1 MPLFDRKQAG
11 RGSFASADQR
21 PTHILNE
28 WSLTAV
34 ANAEAVVPLSTGRGH
49 SSPLPR
55 RHERAAADRDH
66 RPKAT
71 FPLPTTKRRS
81 SLRPDH
87 LNEWVF
93 TRAASRKRTVCNT
106 TTSRHS
112 CADKRTTEEVVQLS
126 PTLRYPSAIA
136 VAVST

>member
-11 RGSFASADQR
+11 SGSFASAHQR
-21 PTHILNE
+21 PTHILNK

-34 ANAEAVVPLSTGRGH
+34 AHAKAVVALSTGRGH

-55 RHERAAADRDH
+55 RLNERALTAITA
-66 RPKAT
+66 
-71 FPLPTTKRRS
+71 
-81 SLRPDH
+81 
-87 LNEWVF
+87 
-93 TRAASRKRTVCNT
+93 RKRPFRYPP
-106 TTSRHS
+106 TSRHS

-136 VAVST
+136 VAVAVAVST